1 MGIATTGRDNAAIN
15 AEKWRRFTSTG
26 KAGKTGSRNKSGKS
40 REKKKKKTK
49 VERSERE
56 VGLEGGA
63 SHLEGRFSC
72 NDVTR
77 GTREKSLTTV

>member
-1 MGIATTGRDNAAIN
+1 MRQLTR
-15 AEKWRRFTSTG
+15 
-26 KAGKTGSRNKSGKS
+26 KSGGDLPPLVKQVKL
-40 REKKKKKTK
+40 EAEIKVEKVGKKKKKKTK